1 MQYKLKLNDFSLT
14 LRLDCT
20 FGDEEFLINDY
31 VLVKILHTFDFTSVG
46 GGIETQE
53 FSKNV
58 YSDFDLLYHDEI
70 MEELNDNAL
79 EISKLYNEYKMERAV
94 ECR

>member
-20 FGDEEFLINDY
+20 FGDEEFLINNY
-31 VLVKILHTFDFTSVG
+31 VLVQILHTFDFTSVG

-58 YSDFDLLYHDEI
+58 YSDFNLLYQEEI

-79 EISKLYNEYKMERAV
+79 EISKLYNEYKMERSY
-94 ECR
+94 

>member
-14 LRLDCT
+14 LRLNCT
-20 FGDEEFLINDY
+20 FGDEEFLINGY
-31 VLVKILHTFDFTSVG
+31 VLVKILNTFDFTSVG

-58 YSDFDLLYHDEI
+58 YSDFNLLYQEEI

-79 EISKLYNEYKMERAV
+79 EISKLYTEYKMERAV

>member
-20 FGDEEFLINDY
+20 FGDEEFLINGY

-58 YSDFDLLYHDEI
+58 YSDFNLLYQEEI

-79 EISKLYNEYKMERAV
+79 EISKLYNEYKMERSY
-94 ECR
+94 